1 MTRLKM
7 HWRLIQESDG
17 RTHLNMQWEAAHSG
31 LMRGFARTQ
40 IHSSADILRPVAKR
54 EGCAQLRFTAT
65 LGVDPKGERQA
76 APGIQRNMQVAA
88 QTGTGNMS
96 A

>member
-31 LMRGFARTQ
+31 LMRGFAGTEINRSAESYARLQ
-40 IHSSADILRPVAKR
+40 SARVVHSSGSLPR
-54 EGCAQLRFTAT
+54 
-65 LGVDPKGERQA
+65 
-76 APGIQRNMQVAA
+76 
-88 QTGTGNMS
+88 
-96 A
+96 

>member
-1 MTRLKM
+1 MTGLKM

-40 IHSSADILRPVAKR
+40 IHRSARSYARLQSPRVVHSSCSL
-54 EGCAQLRFTAT
+54 
-65 LGVDPKGERQA
+65 
-76 APGIQRNMQVAA
+76 QR
-88 QTGTGNMS
+88 
-96 A
+96 

>member
-1 MTRLKM
+1 MTGLKM

-40 IHSSADILRPVAKR
+40 IHSSANPTPSCKARGL
-54 EGCAQLRFTAT
+54 CTAR
-65 LGVDPKGERQA
+65 VHCNVRSEP
-76 APGIQRNMQVAA
+76 
-88 QTGTGNMS
+88 
-96 A
+96 